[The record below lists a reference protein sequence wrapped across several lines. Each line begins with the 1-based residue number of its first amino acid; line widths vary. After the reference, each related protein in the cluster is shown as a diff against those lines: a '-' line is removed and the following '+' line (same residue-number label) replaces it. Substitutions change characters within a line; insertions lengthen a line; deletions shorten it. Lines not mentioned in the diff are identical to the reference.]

1 MHDLSLKESRMYL
14 QVLALILK
22 PALPQFVT
30 ARCVAFSVS
39 LAFLASRNAA
49 RDPTKFWNMGEHG
62 KMTGNSTQQV
72 CCSEHSITKDR
83 PMCWGHW
90 WITGSTWEMNPQ
102 HAMTWCWTWSTIRLL
117 WGPILTHTRP
127 PRLHSFLLFR
137 VLVSRESFRSKEIV
151 VPTWKNSINGEIM
164 A

>member
-1 MHDLSLKESRMYL
+1 MHDLSLKELRMCL

-49 RDPTKFWNMGEHG
+49 RDPTKSLETWVNMGPKHVFLAFSDA
-62 KMTGNSTQQV
+62 TS
-72 CCSEHSITKDR
+72 
-83 PMCWGHW
+83 
-90 WITGSTWEMNPQ
+90 
-102 HAMTWCWTWSTIRLL
+102 LL
-117 WGPILTHTRP
+117 QR
-127 PRLHSFLLFR
+127 
-137 VLVSRESFRSKEIV
+137 
-151 VPTWKNSINGEIM
+151 